1 MKSRALMILCL
12 FTLTVFLGCE
22 TFKGVAK
29 DIENTGDNIQDGV
42 GNITK

>member
-1 MKSRALMILCL
+1 MKSRTLMIACL
-12 FTLTVFLGCE
+12 FSLMVFMGCE

-29 DIENTGDNIQDGV
+29 DIENTGDNIQDAV